1 MKGLLEQSAAVGC
14 NCFGVTV
21 VVTEFWIASKEWEIL
36 LLLRCLAALNAAG
49 NRGGNVERMGVTL
62 QTLGKS

>member
-1 MKGLLEQSAAVGC
+1 M
-14 NCFGVTV
+14 TV
-21 VVTEFWIASKEWEIL
+21 VVAEFQIASKEWEISL
-36 LLLRCLAALNAAG
+36 LLQSLAALDAAG